1 MTDAIITKSI
11 FFTASRETVWAFLT
25 QKEKLALW
33 FHPAEADL
41 VKGQDYALIHTAEDG
56 SVTKQ
61 CWGTVLEMDKPY
73 RLVYTFTIKPLGG
86 EMTTVTWTLE
96 EAHGGTKLSLV
107 HEGIGAAAGDAALG
121 LLMALD
127 TGWDKHL
134 AALRSAAT

>member
-1 MTDAIITKSI
+1 MTDATITKSI
-11 FFTASRETVWAFLT
+11 FFNASREIVWAFLT

-41 VKGQDYALIHTAEDG
+41 VEGEDYALISKADDG

-61 CWGTVLEMDKPY
+61 CWGSVVEMDKPS

-107 HEGIGAAAGDAALG
+107 HEGISKAAGDAAMG

-127 TGWDKHL
+127 AGWDKHL
-134 AALRSAAT
+134 ASLRAATT